1 MYPMPISH
9 NNRII
14 LTTQQIADEYG
25 TAPQIITNNFNR
37 NKERYT
43 PGKHFHRLEGEE
55 KRDFLNQHQ
64 IDLGSRNAKYLYL
77 WTERGAFLH
86 AKSLGT
92 DKAWEVYEHLVE
104 TYFRSQEQTQ
114 IATLEPVPSS
124 PALIDLNVL
133 KEYRLFAN
141 NKNMP
146 ASQKAILLDVMFK
159 QITGQDAPKTYI
171 PKRYVDFDPGLNRI
185 AWVDIDG
192 IRHIN
197 ISYNQSEDDDIIT
210 KMIYFA
216 EVGNRFVPQFIV
228 PVPELLGSQYL

>member
-1 MYPMPISH
+1 MYLAPIAH

-14 LTTQQIADEYG
+14 LTTQQLADVYG
-25 TAPQIITNNFNR
+25 TNTIIISNNFNR
-37 NKERYT
+37 NKTRYVSD
-43 PGKHFHRLEGEE
+43 KHYICLEGEE
-55 KRDFLNQHQ
+55 LRTFKTNHQ
-64 IDLGSRNAKYLYL
+64 FDESLKKVNKLYL

-104 TYFRSQEQTQ
+104 TYFRVQEQTRV
-114 IATLEPVPSS
+114 ATLEPVPSS
-124 PALIDLNVL
+124 PARIDLNVL
-133 KEYRLFAN
+133 KEYRLLAN
-141 NKNMP
+141 NKNIP

-159 QITGQDAPKTYI
+159 QITGQDAPKTEI

-185 AWVDIDG
+185 AWVDMDG
-192 IRHIN
+192 IRYIN

-210 KMIYFA
+210 KMIYFT

-228 PVPELLGSQYL
+228 PVPELLGS